1 MVNGGSPPHEMG
13 RRGIIR
19 VPANGISFEVAT
31 MGARRSSSRSAF
43 TVFRST
49 PFPGAT
55 RCRYSRS
62 SAIASGRRTCE
73 ATALLIRRRKFPPTP
88 SKLWSRRR
96 RSDPR
101 RQRQRNTADRPRL
114 GRALAWILAMRRP
127 ELIHRLAILNVPH
140 PACFARELHRFH
152 QLRKSWYMFFFQIPA
167 LPEYLLG
174 RDHARMIGR
183 MFRSGIRNR
192 SRFPDDVID
201 VYRENASGPAA
212 SPPCSIGIAPF
223 FRDEKV
229 GRACLRWVSKNYDA
243 NSIPLGRRRRRP
255 RLSHHPRHRK
265 LRLRSYLPR
274 PARHLPLGS
283 TRSPRSRQ
291 RHARS
296 LAHRRPRPP
305 ISRARRSWSLA
316 LRGRI
321 FTPPPFSAN
330 RR

>member
-1 MVNGGSPPHEMG
+1 MKWEGLEF
-13 RRGIIR
+13 IR

-31 MGARRSSSRSAF
+31 MGAGDRLALCLHG
-43 TVFRST
+43 
-49 PFPGAT
+49 FPEHAISWRHQMPLLAKLGYRVWAPNLRGYGAT
-55 RCRYSRS
+55 DSPQEI
-62 SAIASGRRTCE
+62 SAYRTKTLVE
-73 ATALLIRRRKFPPTP
+73 DVAALIQAANAKEILLIAHD
-88 SKLWSRRR
+88 W
-96 RSDPR
+96 
-101 RQRQRNTADRPRL
+101 
-114 GRALAWILAMRRP
+114 GGALAWILAMRRP

-183 MFRSGIRNR
+183 MFRNGARSR

-201 VYRENASGPAA
+201 VYRDNASRPGGLTAMLNWYRAFFQGRKSGQGSAA
-212 SPPCSIGIAPF
+212 GGFPKITTPTLF
-223 FRDEKV
+223 
-229 GRACLRWVSKNYDA
+229 
-243 NSIPLGRRRRRP
+243 PLGRRRHRP

-265 LRLRSYLPR
+265 LRLRSYFPR

-296 LAHRRPRPP
+296 LAHRCPRPR
-305 ISRARRSWSLA
+305 ISRARRFWSLA